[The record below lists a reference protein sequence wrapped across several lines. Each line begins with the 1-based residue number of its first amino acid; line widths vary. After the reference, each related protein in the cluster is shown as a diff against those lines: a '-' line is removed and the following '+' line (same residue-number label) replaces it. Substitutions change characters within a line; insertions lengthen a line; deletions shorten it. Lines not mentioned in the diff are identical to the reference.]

1 MNKGKAK
8 KNTKGNKRFTKRRHC
23 GRKKNTRN
31 LPKKRG
37 NVTRRRGRKI
47 LGGEPPNYIKEYLL
61 SKNDDDPSINKND
74 GRTYVDV
81 NDFGDD
87 DIDNNKILDK
97 LLKNNYFFVDYL
109 DEDDDDHA
117 KKLELGYYKG
127 LLMKQVTGKVQQ
139 PVTIKK
145 PVYSQLLRFV
155 TTKGI
160 QQNIPRQ
167 SQYIGNNEKFYIVE
181 REELI
186 KDFNSNIIDKLYY
199 YPLKTRIKSGIDSF
213 RSTLPNYPK
222 IPTFSFGLSSNKDNV
237 DFGLSSNKDNYDIF
251 KPEPLRK
258 RTYTNSS
265 DSSDSTD
272 STADSSTASDTK
284 EKYILIK
291 SIDDMKKNIEKS
303 MSLVKLDDTGNYID
317 YYHCRINNRN
327 DQILCHYINKRGE
340 LETDTITVKDIGENK
355 IFYLEK

>member
-1 MNKGKAK
+1 MKLTRNYKNMNKGKAK

-47 LGGEPPNYIKEYLL
+47 IGGDPPNYIEEYLL
-61 SKNDDDPSINKND
+61 SETDTDKDTSYINKND
-74 GRTYVDV
+74 GRTYVKV

-87 DIDNNKILDK
+87 DIRNNEILDK
-97 LLKNNYFFVDYL
+97 LLKNKYFFVDYL
-109 DEDDDDHA
+109 DELDNDA

-127 LLMKQVTGKVQQ
+127 LLMEQVTGKVQQ
-139 PVTIKK
+139 PVTIMN

-155 TTKGI
+155 TTNGT

-167 SQYIGNNEKFYIVE
+167 SQYIGNNEKFYLE

-186 KDFNSNIIDKLYY
+186 KDSNSNIIDKLYY
-199 YPLKTRIKSGIDSF
+199 YPLTTRIKSGIDSF

-222 IPTFSFGLSSNKDNV
+222 IPTFSFGLSSNKYND
-237 DFGLSSNKDNYDIF
+237 DIV
-251 KPEPLRK
+251 KPKPPRE
-258 RTYTNSS
+258 RTY
-265 DSSDSTD
+265 TD

-284 EKYILIK
+284 EKIYILIK
-291 SIDDMKKNIEKS
+291 SIDDMKKKIEEG
-303 MSLVKLDDTGNYID
+303 MSFAKLDDTGNYID
-317 YYHCRINNRN
+317 YYPCRINNRN
-327 DQILCHYINKRGE
+327 DEILC
-340 LETDTITVKDIGENK
+340 DIGSNTDIITAQDIANNK
-355 IFYLEK
+355 IFYF